1 MVKAYLKI
9 DLGLSKQTYIQYP
22 KKFQKHKRIYVIGFI
37 RLWYTETRKTTVAK
51 WNYFDFENQKFWID
65 YYNSHL
71 LFP

>member
-37 RLWYTETRKTTVAK
+37 RL
-51 WNYFDFENQKFWID
+51 
-65 YYNSHL
+65 
-71 LFP
+71 